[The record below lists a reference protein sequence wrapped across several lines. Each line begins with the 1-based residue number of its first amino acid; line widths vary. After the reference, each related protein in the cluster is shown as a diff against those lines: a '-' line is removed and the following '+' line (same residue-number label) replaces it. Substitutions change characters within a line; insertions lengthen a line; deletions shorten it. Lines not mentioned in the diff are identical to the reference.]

1 MISLSASLSS
11 RHDLKWCHPSCCIFS
26 ISFCPLKLL
35 QFHIFA
41 LVHTSHDLSYWQ
53 ICLLANC
60 GFEQRELRAKSLDI
74 FAQLAKRLAACWE
87 LAKVGAKGDPDKN
100 RVRGDSCCRRWSWWD
115 NSPEWARVVS
125 LDAYKA
131 CTTSISSTYTC
142 LSVGWSITLS
152 DFNSVGVYGPSRSA
166 LGPWDVKYFLKGMAK
181 NFPPDRK
188 MPT

>member
-26 ISFCPLKLL
+26 ICFCPLKLL

-41 LVHTSHDLSYWQ
+41 LAHTSHDLSYWQ

-115 NSPEWARVVS
+115 NSPEWVRVVS
-125 LDAYKA
+125 MD
-131 CTTSISSTYTC
+131 
-142 LSVGWSITLS
+142 GWMDVHFGSWALTLS
-152 DFNSVGVYGPSRSA
+152 RNYSLASNPSTKPRVQRFRLS
-166 LGPWDVKYFLKGMAK
+166 DSNK
-181 NFPPDRK
+181 
-188 MPT
+188 

>member
-41 LVHTSHDLSYWQ
+41 LVRTSHDLSYWQ

-74 FAQLAKRLAACWE
+74 FAQLAKRLAACSE
-87 LAKVGAKGDPDKN
+87 LAKVGARGDLGKN
-100 RVRGDSCCRRWSWWD
+100 GVRGDSCCRRWSWWD
-115 NSPEWARVVS
+115 NSQDWWDVFRCER
-125 LDAYKA
+125 
-131 CTTSISSTYTC
+131 ISSTYTG
-142 LSVGWSITLS
+142 LFIGWSVTLS
-152 DFNSVGVYGPSRSA
+152 DFTFDQS
-166 LGPWDVKYFLKGMAK
+166 DEAK
-181 NFPPDRK
+181 WPGLPIYLSTSYIENTL
-188 MPT
+188 ME